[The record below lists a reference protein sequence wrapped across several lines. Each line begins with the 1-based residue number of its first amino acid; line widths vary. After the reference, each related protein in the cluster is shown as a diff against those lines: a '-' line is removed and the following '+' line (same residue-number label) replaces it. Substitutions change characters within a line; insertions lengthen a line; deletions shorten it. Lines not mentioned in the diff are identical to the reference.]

1 MGGGNREDLL
11 AALKRAQDHHRHLD
25 QQVIKAVAESLE
37 IPLSEAFGVA
47 SFYAFLFPSP
57 QGKNIIRVCK
67 SVPCYL
73 KGSEMIIQSVKD
85 AIGISPGET
94 SGDGR
99 FSFQLANCIGACDVA
114 PAMLVNDDVHGDLT
128 PARITEILTSYR

>member
-1 MGGGNREDLL
+1 MQGRNREDLL
-11 AALKRAQDHHRHLD
+11 VALKQAQDQHVYLE
-25 QQVIKAVAESLE
+25 QEVIKAVAESLE
-37 IPLSEAFGVA
+37 IPLSEVFGVA
-47 SFYAFLFPSP
+47 SFYSFLSPSP

-73 KGSEMIIQSVKD
+73 KGSQMIIQSVKD
-85 AIGISPGET
+85 EIGISPGEMT
-94 SGDGR
+94 ADGK

-128 PARITEILTSYR
+128 PTKIAQILTSYR